1 MPPNVRGRLW
11 RSGKPQDDFQFD
23 KISDYLIE
31 SDTLVWVDLC
41 DPDHDVVCDLAEE
54 LSLNQW
60 AVEDALADTDRVKAT
75 NYKTHTFFNVYGIR
89 AVRHTGGG
97 EPESMLSIRRISAF
111 VLPQAL
117 ITVRLSP
124 AFDIND
130 VTQRWEEIGAVAQ
143 GVGALLHGL
152 LDVVVDSHFEA
163 VEVLDDCLE
172 GIIDEELFANKSR
185 TGTLQRRIFH
195 LRRELV
201 NLRRVALPMRGVVN
215 VIQHHRLEANTS
227 PELDA
232 VYSDLYDH
240 VLRVSES
247 TETLRDTVTTVFET
261 HLSLQ
266 DARMN
271 TVMKQLSAWAAII
284 AIPTAITGYYGQN
297 VPYPGYGAWA
307 GFVAS
312 SVSIVVLVVLL
323 YVNFR
328 SRDWL

>member
-1 MPPNVRGRLW
+1 M
-11 RSGKPQDDFQFD
+11 
-23 KISDYLIE
+23 
-31 SDTLVWVDLC
+31 
-41 DPDHDVVCDLAEE
+41 
-54 LSLNQW
+54 
-60 AVEDALADTDRVKAT
+60 
-75 NYKTHTFFNVYGIR
+75 
-89 AVRHTGGG
+89 
-97 EPESMLSIRRISAF
+97 
-111 VLPQAL
+111 
-117 ITVRLSP
+117 
-124 AFDIND
+124 
-130 VTQRWEEIGAVAQ
+130 
-143 GVGALLHGL
+143 
-152 LDVVVDSHFEA
+152 
-163 VEVLDDCLE
+163 
-172 GIIDEELFANKSR
+172 
-185 TGTLQRRIFH
+185 
-195 LRRELV
+195 RE
-201 NLRRVALPMRGVVN
+201 VVN

-227 PELDA
+227 RELDA

-284 AIPTAITGYYGQN
+284 AVPTAITGYYGQN

-312 SVSIVVLVVLL
+312 SVSIVVLVIAL